1 VLFILTAA
9 SAVVPSLL
17 LIWYFWA
24 GDVQPEPG
32 RVLWATFGLGVLSV
46 IPVLM
51 VELPVARLLA
61 PIHDPYLHGVL
72 DAFFG
77 AAAPEE
83 GFKLLVLLAYCDRH
97 PEFDEPMDG
106 IVYGAVASLG
116 FATLENVLYV
126 SGGGIGL
133 AALRAVTAVPLHA
146 FGGAIL
152 GYYVGQAK
160 FTPKHRFR
168 LILTGYLLAFALHGL
183 YDFPLLTLADF
194 KRLGLGEAPPVAH
207 LLLLIT
213 LGALAFEWTFAVSRT
228 RRLRVDQ
235 LHVLAVRALQYGV
248 APPPGVLTAAPP
260 TTGSLVRGWVM
271 LLSGGALACLGGLVV
286 LVLAGAALFDRSQV
300 PGGVL
305 QMALGGVII
314 GVLPLLLGLFM
325 FARGLRRMRVQG
337 PISPYVTV
345 RPQGG

>member
-1 VLFILTAA
+1 MLFLLTAV
-9 SAVVPSLL
+9 SAIVPSLL

-61 PIHDPYLHGVL
+61 HVHDPYLRGAL

-77 AAAPEE
+77 ASAPEE

-116 FATLENVLYV
+116 FATLENILYV
-126 SGGGIGL
+126 GQGGMGL
-133 AALRAVTAVPLHA
+133 AAMRALTAVPSHA

-160 FTPKHRFR
+160 FTPRHRRR
-168 LILTGYLLAFALHGL
+168 LILTGYLLAFTLHGL
-183 YDFPLLTLADF
+183 YDFPLMTVANF
-194 KRLGLGEAPPVAH
+194 ERLGLGKPS

-213 LGALAFEWTFAVSRT
+213 LGALAFEWAFAVSRT

-235 LHVLAVRALQYGV
+235 LHVLAVRAIQHGV

-260 TTGSLVRGWVM
+260 TRSAKVIGWLM
-271 LLSGGALACLGGLVV
+271 LLGGGALACAGGLVV
-286 LVLAGAALFDRSQV
+286 LVLVAAVLFEPAEV
-300 PGGVL
+300 PDGKAK
-305 QMALGGVII
+305 MALGGAII
-314 GVLPLLLGLFM
+314 GVLPLAVGLLV
-325 FARGLRRMRVQG
+325 FARGTRRMRVQG
-337 PISPYVTV
+337 PISPYV
-345 RPQGG
+345 R